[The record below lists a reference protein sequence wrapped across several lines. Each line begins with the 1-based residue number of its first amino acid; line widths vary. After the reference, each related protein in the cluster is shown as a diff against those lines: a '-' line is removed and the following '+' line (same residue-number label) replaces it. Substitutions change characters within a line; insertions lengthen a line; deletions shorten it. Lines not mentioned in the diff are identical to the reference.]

1 MDIKNK
7 EVFNMS
13 HFKKGRKVYEMSD
26 SLIGDECY
34 EVNPELTLK
43 VLIVRGYI
51 FNAKGRWCG
60 FVNGQTF
67 DASET
72 DFTTDLFHNQDD
84 GFAYPKAK
92 KKSYYIRKK
101 DRNDTAK
108 I

>member
-7 EVFNMS
+7 EIFNMS
-13 HFKKGRKVYEMSD
+13 HFKKGRKVYEMRD

-67 DASET
+67 ESPET
-72 DFTTDLFHNQDD
+72 DFACDLFHDQDD
-84 GFAYPKAK
+84 KFLIYNNK
-92 KKSYYIRKK
+92 KKSYYKK
-101 DRNDTAK
+101 KVK